1 MADVICRVLTRTAS
15 YHPERDGKVFSQRGA
30 SIAIEFYFPETFF
43 TAMPNNLEAA
53 LNPRSVAIVG
63 ASDNPHKVGGRP
75 ILFMKQYGYRGKV
88 FPVNP
93 ARAEVQGYPAYAD
106 LDSLPEVPEMAI
118 VALAGEGTVQ
128 AVAQCARMGVK
139 VAVIMASGFGETG
152 ADGKKIQDAMLA
164 QARAAGMRIV
174 GPNSQGLANFGTG
187 AIANFSTIFND
198 LPRIVGPAAIISQSG
213 ALSQLIYTLLHQRGI
228 GVRHCHA
235 TGNEADITVAE
246 LATQVAQDPEVKLLL
261 LYLETVN
268 DPDKLAEAAAIAR
281 GRDLPLL
288 GLKSGRTL
296 SGQRAASSHTG
307 AMATEDRVVD
317 AFLRHH
323 AIWRAIDP
331 HDLVNAAELY
341 LKGWRPQGRRLVAVS
356 NSGAT
361 CVMAADMAE
370 EFQLP
375 LAVLADAT
383 RTQLNAVLPGFATTT
398 NPIDI
403 TGALLSDNSLFG
415 KILDIVGKDAGV
427 DLFFAG
433 IPIAG
438 TGYDVAAFARDAASF
453 IATTGKPLALAVPQD
468 EVAAPF
474 VKLRVPVFPSD
485 RMALRALDQLAAH
498 SAMMRRERK
507 TAAAAPVHIALT
519 KGGKPF
525 LNEADSLALLAA
537 NGIAVAP
544 QRLCRSAAEA
554 REAWRALGG
563 LVAVKACSAEVPHK
577 SEFGLVALNLDS
589 EDAVGAAFDAQW
601 RKLAQM
607 QVARDGIIVAAMV
620 KCQRELALGAR
631 VDARFGPVVMV
642 GDGGKYVEALQ
653 DFILLIP
660 PFDTDEV
667 IEALDRLHIA
677 PVLRGVRGEPP
688 LDLDAVAAIAVRLGK
703 IMQAGRGRIASIDLN
718 PVMVRAK
725 GEGAVVADTLVELI
739 QV

>member
-1 MADVICRVLTRTAS
+1 MSDDLYT
-15 YHPERDGKVFSQRGA
+15 
-30 SIAIEFYFPETFF
+30 
-43 TAMPNNLEAA
+43 A
-53 LNPRSVAIVG
+53 LNPASIAIVG

-75 ILFMKQYGYRGKV
+75 ILFMKQYGYRGRI
-88 FPVNP
+88 FPINP
-93 ARAEVQGYPAYAD
+93 ARTEVQGYPAFPD
-106 LDSLPEVPEMAI
+106 LDSLPEVPDMAI
-118 VALAGEGTVQ
+118 VALAGEGTPQ
-128 AVAQCARMGVK
+128 AVERCARIGVK

-152 ADGKKIQDAMLA
+152 AEGKKIQDGMLA

-174 GPNSQGLANFGTG
+174 GPNSQGLANFGNG

-198 LPRIVGPAAIISQSG
+198 LPRIDGPAAIISQSG
-213 ALSQLIYTLLHQRGI
+213 ALSQLIYSLLYQRGI
-228 GVRHCHA
+228 GIRHCHA

-268 DPDKLAEAAAIAR
+268 DADKLAEAAAIAR

-288 GLKSGRTL
+288 VLKTGRSV

-323 AIWRAIDP
+323 GIWRAADP

-341 LKGWRPQGRRLVAVS
+341 LKGWRPPGRKLVAVS

-361 CVMAADMAE
+361 CVIAADMAE
-370 EFQLP
+370 EMQLP
-375 LAVLADAT
+375 LAVLAGAT
-383 RTQLNAVLPGFATTT
+383 RERLNAVLPGFATTT

-403 TGALLSDNSLFG
+403 TGALLSNSSLFG
-415 KILDIVGKDAGV
+415 KILDIVGQDPGA

-433 IPIAG
+433 IPVAG
-438 TGYDVAAFARDAASF
+438 TGYDVEAFARDAARF

-468 EVAAPF
+468 NVAAPF
-474 VKLRVPVFPSD
+474 VRLGVPVFQSD

-507 TAAAAPVHIALT
+507 AVAAAPLHIDPAR
-519 KGGKPF
+519 GGKRF

-537 NGIAVAP
+537 NGIGVAP

-577 SEFGLVALNLDS
+577 SEFGLVALNLGG
-589 EDAVGAAFDAQW
+589 EDAVAAAFDAQW
-601 RKLAQM
+601 LRLAQM
-607 QVARDGIIVAAMV
+607 RVARDGIIVAAMV
-620 KCQRELALGAR
+620 AGRREFALGAR

-642 GDGGKYVEALQ
+642 GDGGKYVEALK

-667 IEALDRLHIA
+667 IEALERLHIA
-677 PVLRGVRGEPP
+677 PLLHGVRGEPP
-688 LDLDAVAAIAVRLGK
+688 LDLGAVAAIAVRLGE
-703 IMQAGRGRIASIDLN
+703 IMQAGRERIASIDLN
-718 PVMVRAK
+718 PVMVKAE
-725 GEGAVVADTLVELI
+725 GEGAVVADALVELI
-739 QV
+739 GDPV

>member
-1 MADVICRVLTRTAS
+1 
-15 YHPERDGKVFSQRGA
+15 
-30 SIAIEFYFPETFF
+30 
-43 TAMPNNLEAA
+43 MPNNLKAA

-75 ILFMKQYGYRGKV
+75 ILFMKKYGYRGKV

-93 ARAEVQGYPAYAD
+93 ARAEVQGYQAYPD
-106 LDSLPEVPEMAI
+106 LGSLPEVPEMAI

-128 AVAQCARMGVK
+128 AVEQCARMGVK
-139 VAVIMASGFGETG
+139 IAVIMASGFGETG
-152 ADGKKIQDAMLA
+152 AAGRKIQDAMLA

-174 GPNSQGLANFGTG
+174 GPNSQGLANFGSG

-198 LPRIVGPAAIISQSG
+198 LPNIAGAAAIVSQSG
-213 ALSQLIYTLLHQRGI
+213 ALSQLIYGLLRQRGI

-235 TGNEADITVAE
+235 TGNEADISVAE
-246 LATQVAQDPEVKLLL
+246 LAVEVARDAEVKLLL

-268 DPDKLAEAAAIAR
+268 DPDKLAEAAAVAR

-288 GLKSGRTL
+288 VLKSGRTL

-323 AIWRAIDP
+323 GIWRASDP

-341 LKGWRPQGRRLVAVS
+341 LKGWRPQGRKLVAVS

-370 EFQLP
+370 EFELP

-383 RTQLNAVLPGFATTT
+383 RGELNAVLPGFATTT

-403 TGALLSDNSLFG
+403 TGALLTDSSLFG
-415 KILDIVGKDAGV
+415 KILGIVGKDAGA

-438 TGYDVAAFARDAASF
+438 TGYDVDAFARDAANF

-468 EVAAPF
+468 DVAAPF
-474 VKLRVPVFPSD
+474 LKLGVPVFDSD
-485 RMALRALDQLAAH
+485 RLALRALDQLAAH
-498 SAMMRRERK
+498 TALMRRQRK
-507 TAAAAPVHIALT
+507 VGAAAPVQLSLRA
-519 KGGKPF
+519 GARAF

-537 NGIAVAP
+537 NGIPVTP
-544 QRLCRSAAEA
+544 QRLCRSVAEA
-554 REAWRALGG
+554 REALRALGG
-563 LVAVKACSAEVPHK
+563 AVAVKACSAEVPHK
-577 SEFGLVALNLDS
+577 SEFGLVALNLAS
-589 EDAVGAAFDAQW
+589 EDEVGAAFDAQW

-607 QVARDGIIVAAMV
+607 NVARDGIIVAAMV
-620 KCQRELALGAR
+620 KGQRELALGAR
-631 VDARFGPVVMV
+631 VDARFGAVVMI

-653 DFILLIP
+653 DFALLIP

-667 IEALDRLHIA
+667 IEALGRLHIA
-677 PVLRGVRGEPP
+677 PVLHGVRGEPP
-688 LDLDAVAAIAVRLGK
+688 LDLQALAAIAVRLGE
-703 IMQAGRGRIASIDLN
+703 IMQAGQGRIASIDLN

-725 GEGAVVADTLVELI
+725 GEGAVVADALLELI

>member
-1 MADVICRVLTRTAS
+1 
-15 YHPERDGKVFSQRGA
+15 
-30 SIAIEFYFPETFF
+30 
-43 TAMPNNLEAA
+43 MPNNLEAA
-53 LNPRSVAIVG
+53 LNPKSIAVIG

-75 ILFMKQYGYRGKV
+75 ILFMRKYGYKGKV
-88 FPVNP
+88 FPINP
-93 ARAEVQGYPAYAD
+93 SRAEVQGYKAFPD
-106 LDSLPEVPEMAI
+106 LAALPEVPDMAI
-118 VALAGEGTVQ
+118 VALAGDGTAQ
-128 AVAQCARMGVK
+128 AVEQCARMGVK
-139 VAVIMASGFGETG
+139 IAVIMASGYGETG

-198 LPRIVGPAAIISQSG
+198 LPCIPGPAAIISQSG
-213 ALSQLIYTLLHQRGI
+213 ALSQLIYGLLHQRGI
-228 GVRHCHA
+228 GIRHCHA

-246 LATQVAQDPEVKLLL
+246 LALEVARDPEVKLLL

-268 DPDKLAEAAAIAR
+268 DPDKLAEAAALAC

-288 GLKSGRTL
+288 VLKSGRTQA
-296 SGQRAASSHTG
+296 GQRAASSHTG

-323 AIWRAIDP
+323 AIWRAADP
-331 HDLVNAAELY
+331 DDLVNAAELY
-341 LKGWRPQGRRLVAVS
+341 LKGWRPQGRKLVAVS

-370 EFQLP
+370 EYHLP
-375 LAVLADAT
+375 LAKLADDT
-383 RTQLNAVLPGFATTT
+383 RGHLNAILPGFATTT

-403 TGALLSDNSLFG
+403 TGALLTNSSLFG
-415 KILDIVGKDAGV
+415 KILDIVGRDPGA

-438 TGYDVAAFARDAASF
+438 TGYDVGAFARDAANF
-453 IATTGKPLALAVPQD
+453 IAATGKPLALSVPQD

-474 VKLRVPVFPSD
+474 VRLGLPVFGSD
-485 RMALRALDQLAAH
+485 RQALRALDQLEAH
-498 SAMMRRERK
+498 TALMRRRRQ
-507 TAAAAPVHIALT
+507 ARIAAPVRLT
-519 KGGKPF
+519 LEKSGKRF

-537 NGIAVAP
+537 NGVPVGP
-544 QRLCRSAAEA
+544 QRLCRSEAEA
-554 REAWRALGG
+554 RAAWRELGG
-563 LVAVKACSAEVPHK
+563 PVAVKACSAEVPHK
-577 SEFGLVALNLDS
+577 SEFGLVALNLES
-589 EDAVGAAFDAQW
+589 EDEVGSAFNTQW
-601 RKLAQM
+601 RKLGDM
-607 QVARDGIIVAAMV
+607 QVARDGIIVAAMI
-620 KCQRELALGAR
+620 KGRRELALGAR
-631 VDARFGPVVMV
+631 VDARFGPVGMV

-677 PVLRGVRGEPP
+677 PVLHGVRGEPP
-688 LDLDAVAAIAVRLGK
+688 LDLEAVAAVAMRLGE
-703 IMQAGRGRIASIDLN
+703 IMQAGQGRIASIDLN
-718 PVMVRAK
+718 PVMVKAN
-725 GEGAVVADTLVELI
+725 GEGAVVADALVELI

>member
-1 MADVICRVLTRTAS
+1 
-15 YHPERDGKVFSQRGA
+15 
-30 SIAIEFYFPETFF
+30 
-43 TAMPNNLEAA
+43 MPNNLEAA
-53 LNPRSVAIVG
+53 LNPESVAIVG

-75 ILFMKQYGYRGKV
+75 ILFMKKYGYKGRV

-93 ARAEVQGYPAYAD
+93 ARAEVQGYQAYPD
-106 LDSLPEVPEMAI
+106 LGALPEVPEMAI

-128 AVAQCARMGVK
+128 AVEQCARMGVK

-152 ADGKKIQDAMLA
+152 AAGRKIQDAMLA

-198 LPRIVGPAAIISQSG
+198 LPNIAGAAAIVSQSG
-213 ALSQLIYTLLHQRGI
+213 ALSQLIYGLLHKRGI

-246 LATQVAQDPEVKLLL
+246 LAVEVARDPEVKLLL

-268 DPDKLAEAAAIAR
+268 DPDKLAEAAALAR

-288 GLKSGRTL
+288 VLKSGRTL

-317 AFLRHH
+317 AFLHH
-323 AIWRAIDP
+323 HGIWRASDP
-331 HDLVNAAELY
+331 HDLINAAELY
-341 LKGWRPQGRRLVAVS
+341 LKGWRPQGRKLVAVS

-370 EFQLP
+370 EFHLP
-375 LAVLADAT
+375 LATLADGT
-383 RTQLNAVLPGFATTT
+383 RAQLNAILPGFATTT

-403 TGALLSDNSLFG
+403 TGALLTNSSLFG
-415 KILDIVGKDAGV
+415 KILEIVGKDAGA

-438 TGYDVAAFARDAASF
+438 TGYDVEAFARDADDF
-453 IATTGKPLALAVPQD
+453 IAATGKPLALSVQQD
-468 EVAAPF
+468 AVAAPF
-474 VKLRVPVFPSD
+474 VRLGLPVFGSD
-485 RMALRALDQLAAH
+485 RQALRALDQLAAH
-498 SAMMRRERK
+498 TALMRRRRK
-507 TAAAAPVHIALT
+507 ITPAAPVRISLAA
-519 KGGKPF
+519 GGKAF
-525 LNEADSLALLAA
+525 LNEAESLALLAE
-537 NGIAVAP
+537 NGIPVAP

-554 REAWRALGG
+554 CAALRALGG
-563 LVAVKACSAEVPHK
+563 PVAVKACSAEVPHK
-577 SEFGLVALNLDS
+577 SEFGLVALNLVS
-589 EDAVGAAFDAQW
+589 EDQVGAAFDAQW
-601 RKLAQM
+601 RKLADM
-607 QVARDGIIVAAMV
+607 KVGRDGIIVAAMV
-620 KCQRELALGAR
+620 RGQRELALGAR

-642 GDGGKYVEALQ
+642 GDGGKYVEALK
-653 DFILLIP
+653 DFALLIP

-667 IEALDRLHIA
+667 LDALARLHIA
-677 PVLRGVRGEPP
+677 PVLHGVRGEPA
-688 LDLDAVAAIAVRLGK
+688 LDLEAVAAIAMRLGD

-718 PVMVRAK
+718 PVMVKAK
-725 GEGAVVADTLVELI
+725 GEGAVVADALVELI
-739 QV
+739 

>member
-1 MADVICRVLTRTAS
+1 
-15 YHPERDGKVFSQRGA
+15 
-30 SIAIEFYFPETFF
+30 
-43 TAMPNNLEAA
+43 MPNNLKAA

-75 ILFMKQYGYRGKV
+75 ILFMKKYGYRGKV

-93 ARAEVQGYPAYAD
+93 ARAEVQGYQAYPD
-106 LDSLPEVPEMAI
+106 LGSLPEVPEMAI

-128 AVAQCARMGVK
+128 AVEQCARMGVK
-139 VAVIMASGFGETG
+139 IAVIMASGFGETG
-152 ADGKKIQDAMLA
+152 AAGRKIQDAMLA

-174 GPNSQGLANFGTG
+174 GPNSQGLANFGSG

-198 LPRIVGPAAIISQSG
+198 LPNIAGAAAIVSQSG
-213 ALSQLIYTLLHQRGI
+213 ALSQLIYGLLRQRGI

-235 TGNEADITVAE
+235 TGNEADISVAE
-246 LATQVAQDPEVKLLL
+246 LAVEVARDAEVKLLL

-268 DPDKLAEAAAIAR
+268 DPDKLAEAAAVAR

-288 GLKSGRTL
+288 VLKSGRTL

-323 AIWRAIDP
+323 GIWRASDP

-341 LKGWRPQGRRLVAVS
+341 LKGWRPQGRKLVAVS

-370 EFQLP
+370 EFELP

-383 RTQLNAVLPGFATTT
+383 RGELNAVLPGFATTT

-403 TGALLSDNSLFG
+403 TGALLTDSSLFG
-415 KILDIVGKDAGV
+415 KILGIVGKDAGA

-438 TGYDVAAFARDAASF
+438 TGYDVDAFARDAANF

-468 EVAAPF
+468 DVAAPF
-474 VKLRVPVFPSD
+474 LKLGVPVFDSD
-485 RMALRALDQLAAH
+485 RLALRALDQLAAH
-498 SAMMRRERK
+498 TALMRRQRK
-507 TAAAAPVHIALT
+507 VGAAAPVQLSLRA
-519 KGGKPF
+519 GARAF

-537 NGIAVAP
+537 NGIPVAP
-544 QRLCRSAAEA
+544 QRLCRSVAEA
-554 REAWRALGG
+554 REALRALGG
-563 LVAVKACSAEVPHK
+563 AVAVKACSAEVPHK
-577 SEFGLVALNLDS
+577 SEFGLVALNLAS
-589 EDAVGAAFDAQW
+589 EDEVGAAFDAQW

-607 QVARDGIIVAAMV
+607 NVARDGIIVAAMV
-620 KCQRELALGAR
+620 KGQRELALGAR
-631 VDARFGPVVMV
+631 VDARFGAVVMI

-653 DFILLIP
+653 DFALLIP

-667 IEALDRLHIA
+667 IEALGRLHIA
-677 PVLRGVRGEPP
+677 PVLHGVRGEPP
-688 LDLDAVAAIAVRLGK
+688 LDLQALAAIAVRLGE
-703 IMQAGRGRIASIDLN
+703 IMQAGQGRIASIDLN

-725 GEGAVVADTLVELI
+725 GEGAVVADALLELI

>member
-1 MADVICRVLTRTAS
+1 
-15 YHPERDGKVFSQRGA
+15 
-30 SIAIEFYFPETFF
+30 
-43 TAMPNNLEAA
+43 
-53 LNPRSVAIVG
+53 
-63 ASDNPHKVGGRP
+63 KVGGRP
-75 ILFMKQYGYRGKV
+75 ILFMKNYGFKGKV

-93 ARAEVQGYPAYAD
+93 ARAEVQGYQAYPD
-106 LDSLPEVPEMAI
+106 LASLPEVPDMAI

-128 AVAQCARMGVK
+128 AVEQCARLGVK

-152 ADGKKIQDAMLA
+152 AEGKKIQDAMLA
-164 QARAAGMRIV
+164 RARAAGMRIV

-198 LPRIVGPAAIISQSG
+198 LPNIAGSAAIVSQSG
-213 ALSQLIYTLLHQRGI
+213 ALSQLIYGLLRKRGI

-235 TGNEADITVAE
+235 TGNEADICVAE
-246 LATQVAQDPEVKLLL
+246 LAVEVARDPEVKLLL

-268 DPDKLAEAAAIAR
+268 DPDKLAEAAAVAC

-288 GLKSGRTL
+288 VLKSGRTL
-296 SGQRAASSHTG
+296 AGQRAASSHTG

-323 AIWRAIDP
+323 CIWRTNDP

-341 LKGWRPQGRRLVAVS
+341 LKGWRPQGRKLVALS

-370 EFQLP
+370 EFRLP

-383 RTQLNAVLPGFATTT
+383 RGQLNAVLPGFATTT

-403 TGALLSDNSLFG
+403 TGVLLTDSSLFG
-415 KILDIVGKDAGV
+415 KILEIVGKDAGA

-433 IPIAG
+433 IPVAG
-438 TGYDVAAFARDAASF
+438 TGYDVEAFARDAANF
-453 IATTGKPLALAVPQD
+453 IAITGKPLALAVPQD

-474 VKLRVPVFPSD
+474 VKLGVPVFGSD
-485 RMALRALDQLAAH
+485 RQALHALDQLAAH
-498 SAMMRRERK
+498 SALMRRRRK
-507 TAAAAPVHIALT
+507 LSAAAAVSIDLAA
-519 KGGKPF
+519 GGKLF

-537 NGIAVAP
+537 NGIPVAA

-554 REAWRALGG
+554 RAALRALGG
-563 LVAVKACSAEVPHK
+563 PVAVKACSAEVPHK
-577 SEFGLVALNLDS
+577 SEFGLVALNLGS
-589 EDAVGAAFDAQW
+589 EDAVGAAFEAQW
-601 RKLAQM
+601 RQLAQM

-620 KCQRELALGAR
+620 KGQRELALGAR
-631 VDARFGPVVMV
+631 VDARFGPVVML
-642 GDGGKYVEALQ
+642 GDGGKYVEALK

-660 PFDTDEV
+660 PFDTGEV
-667 IEALDRLHIA
+667 LEALDRLHIA
-677 PVLRGVRGEPP
+677 PLLHGVRGEPA
-688 LDLDAVAAIAVRLGK
+688 LDLEAVAAIAMRLGE
-703 IMQAGRGRIASIDLN
+703 IMQAGRGRIAAIDLN
-718 PVMVRAK
+718 PVMVRTK
-725 GEGAVVADTLVELI
+725 GEGAVVADALVELI

>member
-1 MADVICRVLTRTAS
+1 MSGNLHAALEPT
-15 YHPERDGKVFSQRGA
+15 
-30 SIAIEFYFPETFF
+30 SIA
-43 TAMPNNLEAA
+43 
-53 LNPRSVAIVG
+53 VVG

-75 ILFMKQYGYRGKV
+75 ILFMKKYGYRGKV

-93 ARAEVQGYPAYAD
+93 GRAEVQGYPAYAD
-106 LDSLPEVPEMAI
+106 LGALPEVPEMAI

-128 AVAQCARMGVK
+128 AVEQCARMGVK

-164 QARAAGMRIV
+164 RARACGMRIV
-174 GPNSQGLANFGTG
+174 GPNSQGLANFGSG

-198 LPRIVGPAAIISQSG
+198 LPNIAGPAAIISQSG
-213 ALSQLIYTLLHQRGI
+213 ALSQLIYSLLHKRGI
-228 GVRHCHA
+228 GIRHCHA

-246 LATQVAQDPEVKLLL
+246 LALQVAQDPQVKLLL

-268 DPDKLAEAAAIAR
+268 DPHMLAEAAAVAR
-281 GRDLPLL
+281 ERDLPLL
-288 GLKSGRTL
+288 VLKSGRTL

-323 AIWRAIDP
+323 GIWRAADP
-331 HDLVNAAELY
+331 DDLVNAAELY
-341 LKGWRPQGRRLVAVS
+341 LKGWRPRGRKLVAVS

-370 EFQLP
+370 ELRLP
-375 LAVLADAT
+375 LAALAEAT
-383 RTQLNAVLPGFATTT
+383 RAQLNAVLPGFATTT

-403 TGALLSDNSLFG
+403 TGALLTDSSLFG
-415 KILDIVGKDAGV
+415 KILDIVGRDAGA

-438 TGYDVAAFARDAASF
+438 TGYDVEAFARDAAKF
-453 IATTGKPLALAVPQD
+453 IVATGKPLALAVPQA

-474 VKLRVPVFPSD
+474 VKLGVPVFGSD
-485 RMALRALDQLAAH
+485 RLALRALDQLAAH
-498 SAMMRRERK
+498 SALMRRVRK
-507 TAAAAPVHIALT
+507 LRAAAPVRIEL
-519 KGGKPF
+519 GGEGRPF

-554 REAWRALGG
+554 RAAWQELGG

-577 SEFGLVALNLDS
+577 SEFGLVALNLGSAD
-589 EDAVGAAFDAQW
+589 EVGAAFDAQW
-601 RKLAQM
+601 RKLADM
-607 QVARDGIIVAAMV
+607 KVARDGVIVAAMV
-620 KCQRELALGAR
+620 KGRRELALGAR
-631 VDARFGPVVMV
+631 IDARFGPVVML

-667 IEALDRLHIA
+667 LEALDRLHIA
-677 PVLRGVRGEPP
+677 PLLHGVRGEPP
-688 LDLDAVAAIAVRLGK
+688 LDLEAVAAIAARLGE
-703 IMQAGRGRIASIDLN
+703 IMQAGRRRIASIDLN
-718 PVMVRAK
+718 PVMVKAK
-725 GEGAVVADTLVELI
+725 GEGAVVADALVELVGSSASPATRPPTI
-739 QV
+739 GRD